1 MDEKKKLINWT
12 AGISTVIVALLI
24 IIVVM
29 EPRGN
34 GVSRAAA
41 SGPSP
46 LLLRVRTQS
55 VQKVRRL
62 PFFRESCRT
71 NGM

>member
-34 GVSRAAA
+34 GFQGHRPY
-41 SGPSP
+41 SG
-46 LLLRVRTQS
+46 
-55 VQKVRRL
+55 
-62 PFFRESCRT
+62 
-71 NGM
+71 G

>member
-29 EPRGN
+29 EPRGS

-46 LLLRVRTQS
+46 LPWRVMMQS

-62 PFFRESCRT
+62 PFFPGSCRT